1 MRQVVIH
8 PNQKIKMKYTTIHLG
23 TNKIELYNTLLGK
36 ETVKVN
42 GEIVSSKY
50 SMLGAEH
57 VFTIN
62 EEGQQ
67 VNCTVQFGFGMNGIV
82 FDLHKAGQP
91 VIESE
96 KSGCMGFLILILII
110 FILTFVFGLLS

>member
-1 MRQVVIH
+1 
-8 PNQKIKMKYTTIHLG
+8 MKYTTIHLG
-23 TNKIELYNTLLGK
+23 TNKIELYNSLLGK

-42 GEIVSSKY
+42 GETVSSKY

-62 EEGQQ
+62 EEGQE

-91 VIESE
+91 VIGSE
-96 KSGCMGFLILILII
+96 KSGCLGLVLMMVII
-110 FILTFVFGLLS
+110 FTITVAFALLS